1 MGWAQTRTRISI
13 WCVPPHCHEFTSS
26 KCLSYHTLTHIFVL
40 LNEMKW
46 NEYGKQPTQVH
57 SIHWWAWIR
66 TSSLFDFNDDMSL
79 SIQYT
84 LFWYE
89 RQQLKSM
96 TRPTDLLTDW
106 LNGTEWIEMN
116 ESNLQYVWET
126 TMLHNR
132 MCICVWKIIFS
143 AFKHTKWTMT
153 LHMSTGTKTSQ
164 KIVFSFKNKF
174 LLESKFQWAEHEE
187 RNKERKVEKKI
198 IQLKSEANK
207 WIVISMICFQLTG
220 ILNMSSIRDSGD
232 FPFFG
237 RTNTKICLSSE
248 QLYNNFSIKTCREWS
263 ERETKNKNKTK
274 FSKIY

>member
-1 MGWAQTRTRISI
+1 MKDS
-13 WCVPPHCHEFTSS
+13 
-26 KCLSYHTLTHIFVL
+26 
-40 LNEMKW
+40 NENQW
-46 NEYGKQPTQVH
+46 H
-57 SIHWWAWIR
+57 DR
-66 TSSLFDFNDDMSL
+66 
-79 SIQYT
+79 
-84 LFWYE
+84 
-89 RQQLKSM
+89 
-96 TRPTDLLTDW
+96 LTDW
-106 LNGTEWIEMN
+106 LNGTEWIGMN
-116 ESNLQYVWET
+116 ESSLQYVWET

-132 MCICVWKIIFS
+132 MCICVLKIIFS
-143 AFKHTKWTMT
+143 AFMHTKWTMT

-187 RNKERKVEKKI
+187 RKKERKAEKKI